1 MTDLLQL
8 AVRRLEAL
16 PGAEQD
22 RQAVLLLSR
31 LDAHEALR
39 RDVRSGIDEAD
50 AGQTVSFDAEDV
62 VRRGEARLGLAA
74 SSGRGDGA

>member
-39 RDVRSGIDEAD
+39 RDVRSSIDEAD

-62 VRRGEARLGLAA
+62 VRRGEARLDRAA